1 MKSARRCQ
9 EVPSARWH
17 TGGPL
22 CAPNVDAIRA
32 LASLSGV
39 PVVAS
44 GGVTD
49 IDDVARLDE
58 IDLMGVVIG
67 RAIYEGNITLSD
79 ALTKAG
85 APA

>member
-1 MKSARRCQ
+1 M
-9 EVPSARWH
+9 
-17 TGGPL
+17 
-22 CAPNVDAIRA
+22 
-32 LASLSGV
+32 
-39 PVVAS
+39 VAS